1 MISSRSGRPI
11 VPFAVASSRYW
22 SANSWSRMTINLP
35 FSKIGI
41 AMGPPIYVPSD
52 IRAEDFKR
60 YQKQVEAAF
69 DEVTARAYAL
79 AGADMT
85 RATPLER
92 ARRGGQ
98 SQSYYDQFK

>member
-1 MISSRSGRPI
+1 
-11 VPFAVASSRYW
+11 
-22 SANSWSRMTINLP
+22 MTINLP

-41 AMGPPIYVPSD
+41 AMGAPIYVPSD

-69 DEVTARAYAL
+69 NEVTARAYAL

-85 RATPLER
+85 RATPPEW
-92 ARRGGQ
+92 APRRGGQ